1 MQPLYINSFANAKTI
16 GEIDLWRESHREN
29 IKCKNAIDR
38 LVSDRYNGS
47 QLPRSI
53 IEDACEEYGIDRVGW
68 VLANTVN
75 ESEYDG
81 RYRPS
86 TKLWAKTVYGIPNE
100 RWNNQNMKNLINSI
114 KNKCNKAMISAKTAI
129 ESTTGEGYIDTGVK
143 IIIGVV
149 IGGVILAGLYA
160 LFNTTI
166 MPTLTTKIQGFFNY
180 KG

>member
-1 MQPLYINSFANAKTI
+1 MRPLYINSFANAKAI

-38 LVSDRYNGS
+38 MVSDRYNGS

-81 RYRPS
+81 RYRPG
-86 TKLWAKTVYGIPNE
+86 TKLWAKTVYGIPDE
-100 RWNNQNMKNLINSI
+100 RWNSEFKLSSHPELVNGLVGQYRSYVQSLENTQS
-114 KNKCNKAMISAKTAI
+114 
-129 ESTTGEGYIDTGVK
+129 
-143 IIIGVV
+143 
-149 IGGVILAGLYA
+149 GGI
-160 LFNTTI
+160 
-166 MPTLTTKIQGFFNY
+166 TLT
-180 KG
+180 